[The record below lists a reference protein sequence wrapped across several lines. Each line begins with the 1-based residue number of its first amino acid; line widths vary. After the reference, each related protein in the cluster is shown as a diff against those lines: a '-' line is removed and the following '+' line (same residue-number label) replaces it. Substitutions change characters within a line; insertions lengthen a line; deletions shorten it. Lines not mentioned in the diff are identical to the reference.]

1 VMITPS
7 SGYGGAPLAMR
18 IELTVREGCT
28 LRTIPAVGFRQ
39 AGRKI
44 TSAAEKLHMHQ
55 IRPLCCMTAGKQ
67 SQLLQ

>member
-1 VMITPS
+1 MMITPS

-44 TSAAEKLHMHQ
+44 TSAAEKLRMH
-55 IRPLCCMTAGKQ
+55 
-67 SQLLQ
+67 